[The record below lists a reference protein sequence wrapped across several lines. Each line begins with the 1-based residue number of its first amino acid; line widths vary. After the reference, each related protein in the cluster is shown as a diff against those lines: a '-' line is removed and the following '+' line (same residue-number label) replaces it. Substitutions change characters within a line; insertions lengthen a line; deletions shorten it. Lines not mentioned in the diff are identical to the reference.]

1 MHPEAAG
8 NRRFPQIQAI
18 LFDMDNTL
26 FDFVAAK
33 QHACRKI
40 TEAIG
45 TTDPEALYTYFVG
58 SSHGYES
65 HENLRSYL
73 NDRKIFSE
81 ERFACCC
88 RIYEEEKVRVL
99 EAYPAIHRVL
109 EELKRWGKKL
119 AIVTDAHAPNA
130 YRRLAKLDLARF
142 FDVVVTHEMTG
153 QKKPA
158 LAPLQLALE
167 RLGTRPEET
176 LLVGDSLRR
185 DIAPGK
191 ALGLITAHARY
202 GDRNAPSP
210 TCTPD
215 IILDSVEEILEL
227 L

>member
-1 MHPEAAG
+1 MGKSSMTFIP
-8 NRRFPQIQAI
+8 PIQAI

-40 TEAIG
+40 TEALG
-45 TTDPEALYTYFVG
+45 TTDPDAMYAYFVG
-58 SSHGYES
+58 SPYGYES

-81 ERFACCC
+81 EGFLRCCQ
-88 RIYEEEKVRVL
+88 IYEEEKLRVL
-99 EAYPAIHRVL
+99 EPYPAIHRVL
-109 EELKRWGKKL
+109 EEVKRRRKL
-119 AIVTDAHAPNA
+119 TAIVTDAHASNA
-130 YRRLAKLDLARF
+130 LRRLAKLDLTRF

-158 LAPLQLALE
+158 VAPFLLALE
-167 RLGTRPEET
+167 QLGTRPAET

-191 ALGLITAHARY
+191 ALGMITAHARY
-202 GDRNAPSP
+202 GDRNIPLHP
-210 TCTPD
+210 PCTPD
-215 IILDSVEEILEL
+215 IILDSVEQILDL
-227 L
+227 V